1 MIVWPLTLKSNTFL
15 CTRIT
20 KTYFH
25 LRLIFY
31 TVTHEIEFAD
41 SLIVFWWKCTFICA
55 TWKKNLYIK
64 PCFYFSVWRV
74 TSNVIFLFPFK
85 LLKRF
90 IVYKCKCVNFMHPCN
105 CLPTSSSLMWTRSST
120 WLEKICKYKCGINI
134 FQLSYDFKI
143 KLLYFILET

>member
-1 MIVWPLTLKSNTFL
+1 MWPLTLKSNTFL

-31 TVTHEIEFAD
+31 TVTHKVELGD
-41 SLIVFWWKCTFICA
+41 SLIVFWWKCTFICT

-74 TSNVIFLFPFK
+74 TSNVIFLFPFQ

-105 CLPTSSSLMWTRSST
+105 CLPTSSSLMWTRLST
-120 WLEKICKYKCGINI
+120 WLEKICNYKCGVNT
-134 FQLSYDFKI
+134 FQL
-143 KLLYFILET
+143 

>member
-31 TVTHEIEFAD
+31 TVTHKIEFAD

-64 PCFYFSVWRV
+64 PCFYFSVWRI
-74 TSNVIFLFPFK
+74 TSNVIFLFPFQ

-105 CLPTSSSLMWTRSST
+105 CCQHLPPSCEQDHLHDW
-120 WLEKICKYKCGINI
+120 KKFANINVA
-134 FQLSYDFKI
+134 
-143 KLLYFILET
+143 